1 MLVEDPHPNARDR
14 GPDALASAVPERPA
28 PTAPSPAPPLTAAD
42 REALL
47 EFMVGMRTFEER
59 GVALYKQGRTPGS
72 FYDGHGQEAIPVGA
86 AFAMGPDDVLCSP
99 LIRDM
104 GAHLV
109 RGTDLTEIIR
119 HHLGRDNRLSRGREG
134 NVHFGDPAKGIV
146 PMVSMLP
153 DMFVVAVGIAMA
165 FRLRKEPRVALTFFG
180 DGATSP
186 GAWHEAMNFA
196 GLRKEPVVIVC
207 ENNGLAYS
215 TPTSAQ
221 FAVPPAERAAAYGM
235 PGVVVD
241 GNDVEAVFAV
251 VHAARERALRGD
263 GPTLI
268 EARTMRMHG
277 HGSHDDARYVD
288 PAILEAWRKRD
299 PIATYEATLRG
310 DGVDVDAVRTR
321 VLERLDAAVDAAL
334 ATPLPDPASVTEGLF
349 ATEEPVPLGRGEAP
363 WSGFAGE
370 RATTADGE
378 AAR

>member
-1 MLVEDPHPNARDR
+1 
-14 GPDALASAVPERPA
+14 
-28 PTAPSPAPPLTAAD
+28 
-42 REALL
+42 
-47 EFMVGMRTFEER
+47 MVGMRTFEER

-86 AFAMGPDDVLCSP
+86 AFAMGPDDVICSP

-134 NVHFGDPAKGIV
+134 NVHFGDPRKGIV
-146 PMVSMLP
+146 AMVSMLP
-153 DMFVVAVGIAMA
+153 DMFVVAVGMAMA
-165 FRLRKEPRVALTFFG
+165 FRLRGERRVALTFFG

-196 GLRKEPVVIVC
+196 GLRREPVVIVC

-215 TPTSAQ
+215 TPSSAQ
-221 FAVPPAERAAAYGM
+221 FAVSPADRAAAYGM

-241 GNDVEAVFAV
+241 GNDVEAMFAAT
-251 VHAARERALRGD
+251 HAARERALRGD

-288 PAILEAWRKRD
+288 PALLAAWRERD
-299 PIATYEATLRG
+299 PIATYETTLREAG
-310 DGVDVDAVRTR
+310 IDVDAVRTR
-321 VLERLDAAVDAAL
+321 VLERLDAAVDEAL
-334 ATPLPDPASVTEGLF
+334 ATPLPDPAAATDGLF
-349 ATEEPVPLGRGEAP
+349 ATEEPVALGRGDAP
-363 WSGFAGE
+363 WSGFADE
-370 RATTADGE
+370 RASVGDPGLAGS
-378 AAR
+378 ASSNGSGR